1 MTLMAGFSV
10 MGTATNEIDIDRPAD
25 EVWKVV
31 RDFGGLA
38 GWMPGIESCRVEG
51 NDRILEMMG
60 MELTETLV
68 RCDDDSRALAYSIT
82 KSPMP
87 VEHHEATIT
96 VNPTGDSTSHVTY
109 AVEVR
114 PDSMVEPMSGA
125 YARALHALKI
135 RVES

>member
-1 MTLMAGFSV
+1 

-25 EVWKVV
+25 DVWKLV

-38 GWMPGIESCRVEG
+38 GWMPGIDSCRVEG

-68 RCDDDSRALAYSIT
+68 RCDDDARTLVYSIA

-96 VNPTGDSTSHVTY
+96 VTPTGD
-109 AVEVR
+109 
-114 PDSMVEPMSGA
+114 
-125 YARALHALKI
+125 
-135 RVES
+135 

>member
-1 MTLMAGFSV
+1 MTGFSA
-10 MGTATNEIDIDRPAD
+10 MGTATNEIDIDRSAD
-25 EVWKVV
+25 EVWKLV

-38 GWMPGIESCRVEG
+38 GWMPGIDSCRVEG

-68 RCDDDSRALAYSIT
+68 RCDDDTRTLAYSIT

-96 VNPTGDSTSHVTY
+96 VTSTGDSTSHVTY
-109 AVEVR
+109 GVEVR
-114 PDSMVEPMSGA
+114 PDSMVEPVSGA
-125 YARALHALKI
+125 YAGALRALKS

>member
-1 MTLMAGFSV
+1 
-10 MGTATNEIDIDRPAD
+10 MGTATNEIDIDRSAD
-25 EVWKVV
+25 EVWKLV

-51 NDRILEMMG
+51 NDRILGTMG

-68 RCDDDSRALAYSIT
+68 RCDDDTWTLVYSIT

-96 VNPTGDSTSHVTY
+96 VAPIGASAAHVTY

-114 PDSMVEPMSGA
+114 PD
-125 YARALHALKI
+125 
-135 RVES
+135 

>member
-1 MTLMAGFSV
+1 

-25 EVWKVV
+25 EVWRLV
-31 RDFGGLA
+31 RDFGGLS
-38 GWMPGIESCRVEG
+38 GWMPGIDSCRVEG

-68 RCDDDSRALAYSIT
+68 RCDDDTRTLAYSIP

-96 VNPTGDSTSHVTY
+96 VTSTDDSTSHVTY
-109 AVEVR
+109 GVEVR

-125 YARALHALKI
+125 YAAALRALKS